1 MGSIQELISDLKGLL
16 KTLYEEKEVLLQS
29 DGHRIAEIVEIKND
43 FIEKL
48 AKYKG
53 IEFEKNHK
61 VIEIIEEI
69 NSLQE
74 VNLLLTKQAL
84 SYQDVLLESISKN
97 IKNMSN
103 TYSAKGNY
111 DSKNDVSLI
120 DQSV

>member
-43 FIEKL
+43 YIEKL

-53 IEFEKNHK
+53 IEFEKNQK

>member
-1 MGSIQELISDLKGLL
+1 MGTTQGLISDLKGLL
-16 KTLYEEKEVLLQS
+16 RTLYEEKEALLDS
-29 DGHRIAEIVEIKND
+29 DGHKVADIVEIKND
-43 FIEKL
+43 YIEKL

-53 IEFEKNHK
+53 LDIENNKK
-61 VIEIIEEI
+61 AMEIIEEI

-84 SYQDVLLESISKN
+84 SYQEVLLESISKN
-97 IKNMSN
+97 IKSASN

-111 DSKNDVSLI
+111 ESENKVSLI

>member
-43 FIEKL
+43 FIERL

-53 IEFEKNHK
+53 IEFEKNQK
-61 VIEIIEEI
+61 IIEIIEEI

>member
-53 IEFEKNHK
+53 IEFEKNQK

>member
-43 FIEKL
+43 FVEKL

-53 IEFEKNHK
+53 IEFEKNQK
-61 VIEIIEEI
+61 VIGIIEEI

>member
-1 MGSIQELISDLKGLL
+1 MGNIQQFTNDLKGLL
-16 KTLYEEKEVLLQS
+16 KTLYDEKEALLDS
-29 DGHRIAEIVEIKND
+29 DGHKVAEIVEIKNEYL
-43 FIEKL
+43 EKF
-48 AKYKG
+48 ANYKG
-53 IEFEKNHK
+53 LDIKNNK
-61 VIEIIEEI
+61 KCMEIIEEI

-74 VNLLLTKQAL
+74 INLLLTKQAL

-111 DSKNDVSLI
+111 DGKNDVSLI

>member
-1 MGSIQELISDLKGLL
+1 MGNIQEFTNDLKGLL
-16 KTLYEEKEVLLQS
+16 KTLYDEKEALLDS
-29 DGHRIAEIVEIKND
+29 DGHKVAEIVEIKNEYL
-43 FIEKL
+43 EKF
-48 AKYKG
+48 ANYKG
-53 IEFEKNHK
+53 LDIKNNK
-61 VIEIIEEI
+61 KCMEIIEEI

-74 VNLLLTKQAL
+74 INLLLTKQAL

-111 DSKNDVSLI
+111 DGKNDVSLI